1 MLTYLSLAIIASGQP
16 GDQPG
21 QFTEGGGLKK
31 NRVNKRCVL
40 LLPGLV
46 QGKLYCPEHGHDP
59 LELGHSQDSGDM
71 VLDKSLG
78 LTSIKP
84 ILQAVSCYPG
94 SVLTTQTSFL
104 FHFASVQSPIRGE

>member
-1 MLTYLSLAIIASGQP
+1 M
-16 GDQPG
+16 
-21 QFTEGGGLKK
+21 
-31 NRVNKRCVL
+31 L

-59 LELGHSQDSGDM
+59 LELGRSQDSGDM

-78 LTSIKP
+78 LTSVKP

-94 SVLTTQTSFL
+94 SVLTTQTL
-104 FHFASVQSPIRGE
+104 FSSTLHLFRAQSGEDESLLETPTLGTQAGT